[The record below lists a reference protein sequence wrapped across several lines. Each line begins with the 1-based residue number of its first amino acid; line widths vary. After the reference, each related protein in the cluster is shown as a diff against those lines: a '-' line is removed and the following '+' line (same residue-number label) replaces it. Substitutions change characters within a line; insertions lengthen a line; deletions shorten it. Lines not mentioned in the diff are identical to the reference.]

1 MYIIYILYIYIY
13 YIYYIL
19 YVSEWI
25 RSSLFSSWY
34 IIADGI
40 NLGKRVISEL
50 LKI

>member
-1 MYIIYILYIYIY
+1 MYIIYILYICYM
-13 YIYYIL
+13 YYIL

-34 IIADGI
+34 SIADDI